1 MSGLY
6 TPSSGFVL
14 VQGVAPTGRC
24 DLVYLSQQEHLFAW
38 GTEDNVLLGRAPD
51 VAAEHLRALKLH
63 GLLQTTQDS
72 ARLSGGE
79 RQGIYVA
86 RALAR
91 TDTSLFLD
99 EPTTALEA
107 ERRTAMIALLRSS
120 SARHRTLV
128 FATHDPELAE
138 VADYVL
144 LLDEGSQVKFTEQA
158 RNAEATAHRAAADRP
173 MQANALGSELDRP
186 L

>member
-1 MSGLY
+1 LLKLLSGLY

-79 RQGIYVA
+79 RQGIYVMAPKPSVTTSTIQTWRA
-86 RALAR
+86 RSPAQTRVCSL
-91 TDTSLFLD
+91 TSPPL
-99 EPTTALEA
+99 PW
-107 ERRTAMIALLRSS
+107 
-120 SARHRTLV
+120 
-128 FATHDPELAE
+128 
-138 VADYVL
+138 
-144 LLDEGSQVKFTEQA
+144 
-158 RNAEATAHRAAADRP
+158 RP
-173 MQANALGSELDRP
+173 SGGQP
-186 L
+186 